1 MIRPD
6 LREDARYT
14 SISPDHDDWD
24 SCHDDTD
31 DDDAWPR
38 MELTDICT
46 AIGITLCVA
55 AMAWLAWLLLS

>member
-1 MIRPD
+1 MTRPD

-14 SISPDHDDWD
+14 PISPDHDDWD
-24 SCHDDTD
+24 CCHDDTD
-31 DDDAWPR
+31 DDASPR
-38 MELTDICT
+38 MEPASICT